1 MGQGDLHEDA
11 ERPSYATVARR
22 LAPPAENGV
31 ASTPRSGLPFT
42 PESDSIDALSDV
54 DRRQKELY
62 SRQQQLLRE
71 QRSQDQQHLL
81 NAIAGVLTPTSSCS
95 AQGRYILAW
104 L

>member
-1 MGQGDLHEDA
+1 M
-11 ERPSYATVARR
+11 
-22 LAPPAENGV
+22 

-42 PESDSIDALSDV
+42 PEGDNIDALSDV

-81 NAIAGVLTPTSSCS
+81 NAIAGLAFVLQKAADCI
-95 AQGRYILAW
+95 AKQ
-104 L
+104 